1 MFSYAANWRLAH
13 VPMHLFQKRADFV
26 IHRLHCLTLGGYV
39 PRIKFSKE
47 YLLHSEEDGRTRKYM
62 RPRY

>member
-1 MFSYAANWRLAH
+1 M
-13 VPMHLFQKRADFV
+13 PMHLFQKRADFV
-26 IHRLHCLTLGGYV
+26 IRRLHCLTLGGYV